1 MASRIIESMVDDL
14 TGETIE
20 PGHGGTLEFTV
31 GGATYSIDLTEKNAE
46 EFYAV
51 LGKYMQAGTRVSR
64 GKRSAGNRSGRI
76 LPGPSGMPSR
86 ADLQAM
92 RTWAREQGLAVSDR
106 GRVPAAIQEAYRRA
120 QMQ

>member
-20 PGHGGTLEFTV
+20 PGQGGTLEFTV

-92 RTWAREQGLAVSDR
+92 RATT
-106 GRVPAAIQEAYRRA
+106 
-120 QMQ
+120 